1 MLAKPLYENASR
13 RCASD
18 CAALSDFSYQR
29 PAIGTGPRG
38 SEHGGNVTPMP
49 EPSILSVL
57 RERARLQRDDTA
69 FTFTEHDADWAG
81 FAESLM

>member
-1 MLAKPLYENASR
+1 MLAKPLCENASR

-18 CAALSDFSYQR
+18 CAVLSDSLYQR
-29 PAIGTGPRG
+29 PAIGSGPRG

-57 RERARLQRDDTA
+57 RERARLQPDDTA
-69 FTFTEHDADWAG
+69 FTEYDQDWAG
-81 FAESLM
+81 SAESLM